1 MFGLVAELLL
11 HSSLKSHDGRFR
23 LFGCGN
29 RVSYLGVL
37 HPKVNRVR
45 VSYYIAEPELKSSFI
60 GALSPVNH
68 KGLHQGWTQTS
79 LHLQVIYFT
88 SHHTIGQSLRLVLV
102 NIISR
107 TINISVFMS
116 LIATFGWLGIL
127 SRCFLNELYDNG
139 QTFALAITNTLGKRH
154 WFLVLDDRLF
164 SVSIT
169 NIRCK
174 ANSLLECP

>member
-68 KGLHQGWTQTS
+68 KRLYQGCIRAVQTRRSMVLEKYDTTLWWIGLTCTGYTH
-79 LHLQVIYFT
+79 Y
-88 SHHTIGQSLRLVLV
+88 
-102 NIISR
+102 
-107 TINISVFMS
+107 
-116 LIATFGWLGIL
+116 
-127 SRCFLNELYDNG
+127 
-139 QTFALAITNTLGKRH
+139 TL
-154 WFLVLDDRLF
+154 
-164 SVSIT
+164 
-169 NIRCK
+169 
-174 ANSLLECP
+174 